1 MILACQIQVSKK
13 RNLVCVK
20 FVNNFK
26 KILGKSYS
34 HRGDKIYRKII
45 STGFVQNIKSD
56 FSRI

>member
-13 RNLVCVK
+13 RNSRMCQLC
-20 FVNNFK
+20 NNFK

-34 HRGDKIYRKII
+34 HAGDKIYRKII